1 MSKAI
6 EIRKIEVI
14 EKKEAL
20 LGKGIIEDLTR
31 QGRVVTVWE
40 GIGRGED
47 SVSKAIFHV
56 FIPPQG
62 VTFGDKVHQFR
73 GGGYQFFVAG
83 RSMGLAEIIE
93 VSKKESEQI
102 LLRRNKTLESLGR
115 KEMPAYQLIDDDEAF
130 RLNMLTLNAAK
141 PSIMEI
147 LKNNPAL

>member
-73 GGGYQFFVAG
+73 GEVINFLLQEDPW
-83 RSMGLAEIIE
+83 GLP
-93 VSKKESEQI
+93 
-102 LLRRNKTLESLGR
+102 R
-115 KEMPAYQLIDDDEAF
+115 
-130 RLNMLTLNAAK
+130 
-141 PSIMEI
+141 
-147 LKNNPAL
+147 